1 MADVK
6 SLNAA
11 SFPDFLADQEKVKV
25 VRFWATWCRPCT
37 MLEPTYNAVADELA
51 DFADFGEVDID
62 KAPDVS
68 GALGI
73 RSVPTVLVIK
83 GNKAVNSIVGLN
95 AKSSYV
101 EAIKKAV

>member
-6 SLNAA
+6 SLDAA
-11 SFPDFLADQEKVKV
+11 SFPDFLADHSKVKV

-37 MLEPTYNAVADELA
+37 MLEPTYDAVADERA
-51 DFADFGEVDID
+51 DIADFGEVDID
-62 KAPDVS
+62 KAPDLS

-83 GNKAVNSIVGLN
+83 GNTAVDTIVGLN
-95 AKSSYV
+95 PKSRYLD
-101 EAIKKAV
+101 AITKAA

>member
-11 SFPDFLADQEKVKV
+11 SFPAFLADHSKVKV

-37 MLEPTYNAVADELA
+37 MLEPTYEALADELA
-51 DFADFGEVDID
+51 DIADFGEVDID
-62 KAPDVS
+62 KASDVS

-83 GNKAVNSIVGLN
+83 GTTAVASIVGSN
-95 AKSSYV
+95 AKSSYL
-101 EAIKKAV
+101 EAIRKAV

>member
-1 MADVK
+1 MTDVK

-11 SFPDFLADQEKVKV
+11 TFPEFLADHGKLKV

-37 MLEPTYNAVADELA
+37 MLEPTYEAVADELA
-51 DFADFGEVDID
+51 DIADFGEVDID

-73 RSVPTVLVIK
+73 RSVPTVLVIR
-83 GNKAVNSIVGLN
+83 GNEAAASIVGLN
-95 AKSSYV
+95 AKASYV
-101 EAIKKAV
+101 DAIKKSV